1 MTTLTHRETYHLTDR
16 VIGAAIEVH
25 REIGPG
31 MLESTYNEALCIEL
45 GDRGIP
51 FVQQPFLP
59 VMYKERKLKTY
70 YRPDFVIAGQLIVEL
85 KAVEKLIAVH
95 RSQLLT
101 YLKHADL
108 KVGLLLNFNS
118 VVLKEGLWRAVR

>member
-1 MTTLTHRETYHLTDR
+1 MTLSHRQSYELTDR

-31 MLESTYNEALCIEL
+31 MLESTYSEALCIEL
-45 GDRGIP
+45 SDRRIP
-51 FVQQPFLP
+51 FEVQPFLP
-59 VMYKERKLKTY
+59 VTYKERKLKTF
-70 YRPDFVIAGQLIVEL
+70 YRPDFVIANQIIVEL

-101 YLKHADL
+101 YLKHANL
-108 KVGLLLNFNS
+108 NVGLLFNFNS